1 MSLQKK
7 IMRLVNKRGVIP
19 DIPLAN
25 LNPLQLSKLI
35 EEVSKLYEAYEKTG
49 YIDTY
54 ELADVAIVLFVMADY
69 NYIDL
74 EDAMLEKAHKDVN
87 RRQKR

>member
-7 IMRLVNKRGVIP
+7 IVQLVNKRGVIP

-25 LNPLQLSKLI
+25 LNPLQLAKLQ
-35 EEVSKLYEAYEKTG
+35 EEVNELLDAYKQTG

-74 EDAMLEKAHKDVN
+74 EDAMLEKAHMDV
-87 RRQKR
+87 KRK